1 MGTLLK
7 VLVHGATG
15 RMGTEVLSAVTKQAD
30 MIVVAGVSSSTPV
43 PTYIES
49 TGSDPIPLSNNLEK
63 MIKDYEPDVIVDFTN
78 SEASMKASRIAS
90 SLGVHLVIGSTGFT
104 KDNLVEIEKLAE
116 TNGTSVF
123 MASNFAIG
131 AILIMQ
137 MSKLVGKFFDYADIV
152 ETHHERKIDSPS
164 GTALAIAKSLK
175 EDRAEPFTKTNSQKE
190 TLVGA
195 RGADQDGVS
204 IHSIRTPGR
213 MAHHE
218 IVLGAMGQTLV
229 LRHDTI
235 NRDCYMPGVI
245 LAIRETMKSKGLV
258 IGLEAILG
266 LR

>member
-1 MGTLLK
+1 MERTK
-7 VLVHGATG
+7 VLVHGVTG
-15 RMGTEVLSAVTKQAD
+15 RMGSQVLEALCNETD
-30 MIVVAGVSSSTPV
+30 MEPTAGVSSSLSSGQMSLPNGSGAISV
-43 PTYIES
+43 GSSLSES
-49 TGSDPIPLSNNLEK
+49 LKIST
-63 MIKDYEPDVIVDFTN
+63 PDVIVDFTN
-78 SEASMKASRIAS
+78 VEASMSACRLAAPM
-90 SLGVHLVIGSTGFT
+90 GVNLVIGTTGFS
-104 KDNLVEIEKLAE
+104 DNNLAE
-116 TNGTSVF
+116 LDTLANRNKVGIVV
-123 MASNFAIG
+123 APNFALG
-131 AILIMQ
+131 AVLLIH
-137 MSKLVGKFFDYADIV
+137 LARGLGKFFDYADIV

-175 EDRAEPFTKTNSQKE
+175 EDRTEPFTKTNSEKE